1 MTIIRK
7 GKDPR
12 SPRQRA
18 VDQEM
23 LDRFETGAAFR
34 VPAEEA
40 EAAARQVLAR
50 YQERRREV
58 SRLGPEIAEYRR
70 LFGITQEDVARAIG
84 TSKPNICAIEK
95 GRAPGIT
102 LERFLAILEALKIGT
117 APVPAAAR
125 TRGRL
130 SLTPSAAVRSL
141 AEALEAE
148 R

>member
-12 SPRQRA
+12 TPSQRA
-18 VDQEM
+18 VDREM
-23 LDRFETGAAFR
+23 LDRFESGAAFR

-40 EAAARQVLAR
+40 EAAARRVLAR

-58 SRLGPEIAEYRR
+58 SKLGPEIADYRR

-102 LERFLAILEALKIGT
+102 LERFLAIVEALKVGT
-117 APVPAAAR
+117 RRAPAR

-148 R
+148 

>member
-1 MTIIRK
+1 
-7 GKDPR
+7 
-12 SPRQRA
+12 
-18 VDQEM
+18 M
-23 LDRFETGAAFR
+23 LDRFESGAAFR

-40 EAAARQVLAR
+40 EAAARRVLAR

-58 SRLGPEIAEYRR
+58 SKLGPEIADYRR

-102 LERFLAILEALKIGT
+102 LERFLAIVEALKVGT
-117 APVPAAAR
+117 RPAPMTTVVR

-130 SLTPSAAVRSL
+130 SLTPSEAVRSL

-148 R
+148 